1 MTYSQGVMRA
11 AERLRAAD
19 STRTPTEPVRELI
32 GSLDEAYAVQSLLLG
47 ERESADN
54 PLVGRKVGL
63 TSAAVQQQ
71 LGVDQPDFG
80 NLLADM
86 EVGSDSVIDMERL
99 IQPKVEAE
107 IAFILGRD
115 VDDVDRASVLAA
127 VDWVAPALEIVDSR
141 IRDWQISLFDTVA
154 DNASSGLFLLG
165 SDRVAPG
172 DVNLPDVRM
181 SMTADGEPVSSG
193 RGSDCLGD
201 PVNALV
207 WVARVAADQ
216 GRPLRAGEVVLSGA
230 LGPMVTLTEGSVI
243 AVTIS
248 GVGTVSA
255 QAGKREHT

>member
-11 AERLRAAD
+11 AERLRIAD
-19 STRTPTEPVRELI
+19 STRTPTEPVRDLI
-32 GSLDEAYAVQSLLLG
+32 GSLDEAYAVQALLLD
-47 ERESADN
+47 ERVSADN

-63 TSAAVQQQ
+63 TSAVVQKQ

-86 EVGSDSVIDMERL
+86 EVGSDSIIDMERL
-99 IQPKVEAE
+99 IRPKVEAE

-127 VDWVAPALEIVDSR
+127 IDWVAPALEIVDSR

-165 SDRVAPG
+165 SERVALD
-172 DVNLPDVRM
+172 DVNLLDARM

-201 PVNALV
+201 PLNALV

-230 LGPMVTLTEGSVI
+230 LGPMVALTEGSVI